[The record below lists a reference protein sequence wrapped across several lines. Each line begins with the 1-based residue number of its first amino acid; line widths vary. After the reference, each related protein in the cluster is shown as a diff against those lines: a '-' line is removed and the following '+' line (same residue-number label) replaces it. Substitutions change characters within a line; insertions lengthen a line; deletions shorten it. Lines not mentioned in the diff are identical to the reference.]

1 MPRANSAVP
10 SGARE
15 RLRRSKICVLYGKIF
30 SKYILGVFLNAFKLK
45 LLRTSRGSSFHCLA
59 AVIVNE
65 FSKILVLELGTR
77 SNSLST
83 ERKCRLCESDTLV
96 KRSTIYSGAKPCAL
110 YTIVHELY

>member
-1 MPRANSAVP
+1 M
-10 SGARE
+10 
-15 RLRRSKICVLYGKIF
+15 
-30 SKYILGVFLNAFKLK
+30 FLNAFKLE

-96 KRSTIYSGAKPCAL
+96 KRSSMYSTPTGTPRLATVMKL
-110 YTIVHELY
+110 KTMLVLSGTTNGS

>member
-1 MPRANSAVP
+1 MQSRV
-10 SGARE
+10 GRE
-15 RLRRSKICVLYGKIF
+15 KGIDKEKCLHYTVQLF
-30 SKYILGVFLNAFKLK
+30 SKWVLSEFLNAFKLE

-65 FSKILVLELGTR
+65 FSNILVLELGTR

-96 KRSTIYSGAKPCAL
+96 NRSTIYSGAKPCNEQ
-110 YTIVHELY
+110 ELEQLKGKSRS

>member
-1 MPRANSAVP
+1 MQSRV
-10 SGARE
+10 GRE
-15 RLRRSKICVLYGKIF
+15 KGIDKAKCLHYMVQLF
-30 SKYILGVFLNAFKLK
+30 SKYVLSVFLNAFKLE

-83 ERKCRLCESDTLV
+83 ERKCRLCEFKTFKPRYGKIVLRIFSTL
-96 KRSTIYSGAKPCAL
+96 RSAD
-110 YTIVHELY
+110 